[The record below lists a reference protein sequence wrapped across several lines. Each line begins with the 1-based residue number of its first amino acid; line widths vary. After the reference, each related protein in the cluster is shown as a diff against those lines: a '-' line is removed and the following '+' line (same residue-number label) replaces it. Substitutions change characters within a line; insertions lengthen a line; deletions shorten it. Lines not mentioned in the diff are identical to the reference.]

1 MHGFDDEAHIYF
13 NFDIDESYDLN
24 KVLLSIRITPVTLYR
39 ETIFYVFL
47 LDIHEEMRCLSN
59 KMI

>member
-1 MHGFDDEAHIYF
+1 MVSMMKLISTLTV
-13 NFDIDESYDLN
+13 DIDESYDLN

-39 ETIFYVFL
+39 ETIFQVIF